1 MTTQRGEEGSQF
13 DFCFSVALDL
23 SKFMGHPN
31 AFVVLLGGFLVSSL
45 QSEPECG
52 RAQAFEFFMEVR
64 GLTLW
69 CLVLSIFVGLM
80 IGKCYLLFR
89 LIGGNSS

>member
-1 MTTQRGEEGSQF
+1 MRRGGVSLIF
-13 DFCFSVALDL
+13 AL
-23 SKFMGHPN
+23 
-31 AFVVLLGGFLVSSL
+31 VLLWTWISPSSWGIQMLFGGAVGGFLVSSL

-80 IGKCYLLFR
+80 IGKFYLLFR